1 MNLPKEN
8 FEAFKN
14 NVRAEF
20 VENMEFP
27 IEDSSL
33 IMKLEILENYAGTEY
48 DDICI
53 SEVFFNDRFVA
64 QRSGSHPPIERVYE
78 NNDQTALLLDDAEAE
93 GKVVLRDSS
102 RIVSLM
108 QVSSDKQ
115 WGIITTMP
123 LEIEGR
129 AETLYHLIDLVNQ
142 EDVTVQIEKISGKS
156 VSLGMVFEEGD
167 YDQLYLD
174 YYDGKIELKY

>member
-1 MNLPKEN
+1 
-8 FEAFKN
+8 
-14 NVRAEF
+14 
-20 VENMEFP
+20 
-27 IEDSSL
+27 
-33 IMKLEILENYAGTEY
+33 
-48 DDICI
+48 
-53 SEVFFNDRFVA
+53 
-64 QRSGSHPPIERVYE
+64 
-78 NNDQTALLLDDAEAE
+78 
-93 GKVVLRDSS
+93 
-102 RIVSLM
+102 
-108 QVSSDKQ
+108 
-115 WGIITTMP
+115 MP